1 MSEKS
6 AFFNAQ
12 LDADTG
18 EYDRTYLAEDFA
30 AYFSRFISNGVFPNP
45 STGLQVVAAAVP
57 NMTVTMNIGYAY
69 INGYTYENTE
79 SYTFNIDVADG
90 VLSRRDAIFI
100 RYDLA
105 NREIKAYKA
114 KGTPSS
120 APVAP
125 TPLRTEDYWDLCVAI
140 IHVDGGITKIDQS
153 LIEDTRMNTNLCGIV
168 HGVVDHIDTTTL
180 YKQIQ
185 QDLLNFQTVSEAEFD
200 TWFATIKDKL
210 SGDTAANLQSQI
222 TDLNS
227 DLSSAKT
234 NISKNE
240 TDITNLTARLNL
252 LDPNDK
258 RTDVFAAMTHRYY
271 ATFSVSSWSYSSYYG
286 YYSQTKTLY
295 SDTGGPAVT
304 SSSKIMSPAMCKSS
318 GVEDTDATLR
328 ENLSIINNG
337 NGTLGSNNI
346 TMHVYDKPSSDIT
359 VYWEIKK
366 HI

>member
-57 NMTVTMNIGYAY
+57 DMTVTMNIGYAY

-140 IHVDGGITKIDQS
+140 IHVDGGVTKIDQS
-153 LIEDTRMNTNLCGIV
+153 LIEDTRMNTDLCGIV
-168 HGVVDHIDTTTL
+168 HGVVDQIDTTTL
-180 YKQIQ
+180 YNQVQ
-185 QDLLNFQTVSEAEFD
+185 QDLTNFQTVSEAEFN
-200 TWFATIKDKL
+200 TWFDSIKNKL
-210 SGDTAANLQSQI
+210 SGDVAANLQNQI
-222 TDLNS
+222 TQLSN
-227 DLSSAKT
+227 DLSTT
-234 NISKNE
+234 N
-240 TDITNLTARLNL
+240 TNLTTVTNKVNR
-252 LDPNDK
+252 LDPNNK
-258 RTDVFAAMTHRYY
+258 GTDVFAAMNHLYHV
-271 ATFSVSSWSYSSYYG
+271 TFSVSGWSYSSSNG
-286 YYSQTKTLY
+286 YYTQTKTFT
-295 SDTGGPAVT
+295 SDTGGPSVT
-304 SSSKIMSPAMCKSS
+304 STSKIMSPPMCKSS

-337 NGTLGSNNI
+337 SGTLGSNSI
-346 TMHVYDKPSSDIT
+346 TMHVYDKPSADIT

-366 HI
+366 NV

>member
-12 LDADTG
+12 LDSDTG
-18 EYDRTYLAEDFA
+18 KYDRTYLAEDFA

-79 SYTFNIDVADG
+79 NYTFNIDVADG

-185 QDLLNFQTVSEAEFD
+185 QDLVNFQTVSQTEFD
-200 TWFATIKDKL
+200 TWFDSIKDKL
-210 SGDTAANLQSQI
+210 SGDTAANLQNQL
-222 TDLNS
+222 TELDS
-227 DLSSAKT
+227 DLDSAKSSILENAT
-234 NISKNE
+234 N
-240 TDITNLTARLNL
+240 ITNLTTRLNT
-252 LDPNDK
+252 LDPNNK
-258 RTDVFAAMTHRYY
+258 RTDVFAAMTHQYY
-271 ATFSVSSWSYSSYYG
+271 ATFLVDGWARANSTYT
-286 YYSQTKTLY
+286 QTAAFTAI
-295 SDTGGPAVT
+295 TGGPNVT
-304 SSSKIMSPAMCKSS
+304 ATSKIMTGPMCKSS
-318 GVEDTDATLR
+318 GNTATDEILR
-328 ENLSIINNG
+328 ENLNLINEG
-337 NGTLGSNNI
+337 YGILRNNR
-346 TMHVYDKPSSDIT
+346 IT
-359 VYWEIKK
+359 VTVTEKPTADIPVYWDIKK
-366 HI
+366 TV